1 MSQEKIRLQV
11 LDIVDTPIFNEQID
25 LTLGNAT
32 GSLYAFWTAPPFASR
47 TNSSATVSFSKDDP
61 HYLEDILSTPLIVG
75 ESYLLSFKTNGMQAP
90 SGYTGYLGFDTL
102 GGVSSNAK
110 LQADGSY
117 SEIFVAT
124 GTSVRI
130 YSNESIIS
138 NTPFTGQVIPQ
149 ADILNVSI
157 RRLNLDIND
166 NIVGEIDI
174 TDSEDFPLALT
185 YAVSDGRDLDN
196 RFGDYSKTFEVPA
209 TKNNNKL
216 FANSFNVKMV
226 DNKDITSLKP
236 CRILVGETE
245 FFAGVLQLNG
255 TSQTSSPDS
264 YSCTIYGGNFAWTSK
279 LKEKKLCNIYDSE
292 TFDYTFADISASFN
306 DTYANSEVVFPLIS
320 YGDFWPNPGS
330 GFAYP
335 DGKVN
340 LSDETDTSQDWRPS
354 FWVYN
359 MLQKIFNNI
368 GYTIDSNF
376 IEGSEFKKLIS
387 HYPPTGTLRE
397 TEGNSFITQ
406 KYWNQ
411 DSPTGSGGYGIWDAF
426 TQGGNPPIVT
436 SSSIQVVQP
445 CDGSWVTGVVGGTNM
460 GDDDGA
466 GVTQW
471 QDIILD
477 TVINDDESN
486 YDPTTGYWTCTK
498 SGFYNFAASVNLIVG
513 NYDNSQTTDGVISAG
528 SNGGLSSNYGKF
540 QVGIK
545 IEMYDSSG
553 ASVGLGAFDNFDT
566 PQTETPYL
574 NQFGKHL
581 SQSSGDAP
589 YAGTSIPVLV
599 AVKKQMQNPYAW
611 WVPVGYKVNIQVAVK
626 FNFASSTNSNVNP
639 TNAKIGYISL
649 SDESRSALN
658 GNNPQHFINGDS
670 YYANVHDG
678 WIGVPSASYPVGNVK
693 QIWQLNEKP
702 YFKVEPVAND
712 GFTIGTTYNI
722 SDCLPCD
729 INQTDFI
736 KSLAQMFNLQFR
748 TDSQSKKV
756 YIEPYDN
763 FFKDKSFAM
772 DWSNKIDYSKES
784 KDTFPVGLSSEMVW
798 EYKSDGSDG
807 LVKFVNESFRDSDSK
822 FHFFNHLEE
831 LGDRYKK
838 GTQKIVNPVF
848 SSTWTDWNAD
858 SGYNINPKLMPV
870 INKSVSVYGY
880 GVQANPTRP
889 EKIIK
894 YNPRIMKY
902 NGMVLGPNDPAN
914 TTQLGM
920 MTAWSYF
927 GSAFSGQ
934 TDTYHGSSF
943 SPRAMFVD
951 WEDISGDLFSNLS
964 FDNEKI
970 SPPLSDVEYENL
982 GLYDLFWKNMIE
994 QMKSNPR
1001 IRVSYF
1007 KLDISDMINIDL
1019 TKLVYVDGSYWKINK
1034 IVDFSPAKNELTK
1047 VELIQWT
1054 DIVPLPNRKQ

>member
-1 MSQEKIRLQV
+1 MSKEKIRLQV
-11 LDIVDTPIFNEQID
+11 LDIVQTPIFNEQIN

-32 GSLYAFWTAPPFASR
+32 GSQLAFWAPLPFAASSR
-47 TNSSATVSFSKDDP
+47 TNNSAQVNFCSDDP
-61 HYLEDILSTPLIVG
+61 HYLEDILSTPLIQG
-75 ESYLLSFKTNGMQAP
+75 ESYLLSFSTNDMQFP

-102 GGVSSNAK
+102 GGISSSAK
-110 LQADGSY
+110 LQSDGNY

-130 YSNESIIS
+130 YSNQS
-138 NTPFTGQVIPQ
+138 PLLKPPQTGRVNPS

-157 RRLNLDIND
+157 RRINADITD

-196 RFGDYSKTFEVPA
+196 RFGDYSKTFDVPA

-216 FANSFNVKMV
+216 FANSYNVKAV

-245 FFAGVLQLNG
+245 FFSGVLQLNG

-279 LKEKKLCNIYDSE
+279 LKEKKLCDIYDSE
-292 TFDYTFADISASFN
+292 TFDYTYADISASFN

-320 YGDFWPNPGS
+320 YGDFWPNAGA
-330 GFAYP
+330 GFNSSA
-335 DGKVN
+335 KVN
-340 LSDETDTSQDWRPS
+340 LYNETDTSQDWRPS

-387 HYPPTGTLRE
+387 HYPPTGILTA
-397 TEGNSFITQ
+397 TEGDCFITQ

-411 DSPTGSGGYGIWDAF
+411 DSASGGGGYGIWDAF
-426 TQGGNPPIVT
+426 AQGAVPPIVT
-436 SSSIQVVQP
+436 NSSIQVVQP

-460 GDDDGA
+460 GDDDGT

-471 QDIILD
+471 QDIKLD
-477 TVINDDESN
+477 TVINDDNTN
-486 YDPTTGYWTCTK
+486 YDPTTGYWTCSK
-498 SGFYNFAASVNLIVG
+498 SGFYNFSASVNLLVG

-528 SNGGLSSNYGKF
+528 AFAGANGMF

-545 IEMYDSSG
+545 IEMYDASG

-566 PQTETPYL
+566 AQTETPYI
-574 NQFGKHL
+574 NQFGKHP
-581 SQSSGDAP
+581 SQASGDAP

-599 AVKKQMQNPYAW
+599 GVKKQMQNPYAW
-611 WVPVGYKVNIQVAVK
+611 WVPFGYKVNVQVAVK
-626 FNFASSTNSNVNP
+626 FNFNSGGASDGNVNAA
-639 TNAKIGYISL
+639 NAKIGYISL
-649 SDESRSALN
+649 SDETRSSLN

-678 WIGVPSASYPVGNVK
+678 WIGAPSVAYPVGNVK
-693 QIWQLNEKP
+693 QIWQQNEKP

-712 GFTIGTTYNI
+712 GFTVGTTYNI
-722 SDCLPCD
+722 KDCLPCD

-736 KSLAQMFNLQFR
+736 KSLSQMFNLQFR
-748 TDSQSKKV
+748 TDPQAKKV
-756 YIEPYDN
+756 YIEPYDD
-763 FFKDKSFAM
+763 FFKGKSFAI
-772 DWSNKIDYSKES
+772 DWSDKIDYSKES
-784 KDTFPVGLSSEMVW
+784 KDTFPIGLSSEMAW

-807 LVKFVNESFRDSDSK
+807 LVKFINESFRESDSK
-822 FHFFNHLEE
+822 YHFFNHLEV

-858 SGYNINPKLMPV
+858 AGYNVNPKLMPV

-880 GVQANPTRP
+880 GVQPNPTRP
-889 EKIIK
+889 EKTGK

-902 NGMVLGPNDPAN
+902 NGMVKGPNDPNN
-914 TTQLGM
+914 TAQLGM
-920 MTAWSYF
+920 MTAWSYY
-927 GSAFSGQ
+927 GSAISGQ
-934 TDTYHGSSF
+934 SDTYHGSSF

-964 FDNEKI
+964 FDNEFI
-970 SPPLSDVEYENL
+970 SPPLSNVNYLSL

-994 QMKSNPR
+994 EMKANPR

-1007 KLDISDMINIDL
+1007 KLNISDMINIDL